1 MSFGSSQLGTTQF
14 GHSTSSSS
22 GGSSGAQSIPLNL
35 SGHID
40 QAAQSVPLG
49 LAGYLTQ
56 PAQAILLDLEGI
68 PGIIAQTIPL
78 ALAGHID
85 QPAQSVPLDLSGK
98 VPFPAQ
104 TIPLALSGSVG
115 AAAQSLPLRLKGLT
129 ATVAQSIPLT
139 LSAYDASAVTAP
151 GLIWGL
157 SVLVDGAD
165 ISDRISGDVLIE
177 QEETASGYAELRYL
191 PGTGVIDP
199 EQYEGKSVSIDWRTF
214 NAAGVETSR
223 FRRFTGIVEEAAYEA
238 ESAEITLRCT
248 TDLQTRLDGMTREQI
263 DTLIGGYWSEHIF
276 DDSASGWDYAQDQLS
291 TIPSELHVT
300 TAGAL
305 SVVPFAAKATPDIT
319 ITGDERYAEP
329 LPLQRV
335 SKRDMITRFVINLD
349 FRFVKLRHRQMAVRL
364 IDIPFCEYL
373 KNNFPLPSRS
383 MVSSAADSG
392 AWTRISK
399 ILFKPLPATGTYC
412 SGRNWANDPSTT
424 DGICLGASWTS
435 ARRWAQTVTE
445 QYELSVTAP
454 DLAETIGDQE
464 AAADYGIEATYDATE
479 YEQIDTYTSEP
490 SGSVYNPASGD
501 YEAEA
506 TAAEQDG
513 RLAMA
518 DAQECA
524 IAMARTEILQRARGN
539 RLPVQIV
546 YRPDMDISKT
556 VRIEA
561 TRLTTQGKVA
571 ASREIL
577 NPTTARMD
585 MTITLAISRHGGSG
599 VAVDSPVQTA
609 PQPATPP
616 ETAGSRY
623 HAVGLRLGAKAGAIP
638 DADDLEG
645 YMVNVAINGDD
656 YDPSAETYGHRL
668 SITLPEI
675 EDAARQAVNAPQSTT
690 YTVAVPEDTL
700 IMEA

>member
-223 FRRFTGIVEEAAYEA
+223 FRRFTGIVAIPPLYRDCGGGC
-238 ESAEITLRCT
+238 LR
-248 TDLQTRLDGMTREQI
+248 G
-263 DTLIGGYWSEHIF
+263 
-276 DDSASGWDYAQDQLS
+276 
-291 TIPSELHVT
+291 
-300 TAGAL
+300 
-305 SVVPFAAKATPDIT
+305 
-319 ITGDERYAEP
+319 
-329 LPLQRV
+329 
-335 SKRDMITRFVINLD
+335 
-349 FRFVKLRHRQMAVRL
+349 
-364 IDIPFCEYL
+364 
-373 KNNFPLPSRS
+373 
-383 MVSSAADSG
+383 
-392 AWTRISK
+392 
-399 ILFKPLPATGTYC
+399 
-412 SGRNWANDPSTT
+412 
-424 DGICLGASWTS
+424 GIC
-435 ARRWAQTVTE
+435 R
-445 QYELSVTAP
+445 
-454 DLAETIGDQE
+454 DH
-464 AAADYGIEATYDATE
+464 ATLHHGFA
-479 YEQIDTYTSEP
+479 
-490 SGSVYNPASGD
+490 NP
-501 YEAEA
+501 
-506 TAAEQDG
+506 
-513 RLAMA
+513 
-518 DAQECA
+518 
-524 IAMARTEILQRARGN
+524 
-539 RLPVQIV
+539 P
-546 YRPDMDISKT
+546 
-556 VRIEA
+556 
-561 TRLTTQGKVA
+561 
-571 ASREIL
+571 
-577 NPTTARMD
+577 
-585 MTITLAISRHGGSG
+585 
-599 VAVDSPVQTA
+599 
-609 PQPATPP
+609 
-616 ETAGSRY
+616 
-623 HAVGLRLGAKAGAIP
+623 
-638 DADDLEG
+638 
-645 YMVNVAINGDD
+645 
-656 YDPSAETYGHRL
+656 
-668 SITLPEI
+668 
-675 EDAARQAVNAPQSTT
+675 
-690 YTVAVPEDTL
+690 
-700 IMEA
+700 